1 MSAISAAN
9 QLAQV
14 ALGDDS
20 DFLGWTQGGG
30 PLSVEIVFDFMCP
43 GSKAVITEISN
54 EKDDKTV
61 DIFDFFSNKW
71 VDIDDSNIL
80 IMD

>member
-1 MSAISAAN
+1 M
-9 QLAQV
+9 
-14 ALGDDS
+14 
-20 DFLGWTQGGG
+20 
-30 PLSVEIVFDFMCP
+30 EIVFDFMCP

-71 VDIDDSNIL
+71 VDIDDNTIL